1 MPTVCDC
8 LVIGVGGVGGAALR
22 HLAARGVHAVGIE
35 RFGVAHDRGSSH
47 GETRVIRQAYFE
59 HPDYVPLLRSAYA
72 LWDDL
77 AAESCRPLFRRCGLI
92 LSGRPESEV
101 LAGSRL
107 AAERH
112 GVPVEHLDRAGA
124 ATRFPQFR
132 FPEDQEVLFEPGAG
146 YLLVE
151 ECVRAH
157 VESAVRH
164 GAELRTGETVV
175 EWSADTRGV
184 RVRTDRGEYVA
195 KAAVVTA
202 GAWAATVLRD
212 LGSPLTV
219 LRKVMTW
226 HPVVVPG
233 HRPDDRMPAYLFDF
247 GGRCFY
253 GFPSLDGRTVKVAEH
268 SGGELVADPVT
279 VDRSLRPE
287 DAAPLADFVAAT
299 LPGVDPR
306 PERHSVC
313 LYTMSPDG
321 HFLVGRVPGTPV
333 VFAAGLSG
341 HGFKFASV
349 LGEAL
354 ADLALDGRTRHPIGF
369 LAPERFRSLAGAPG

>member
-8 LVIGVGGVGGAALR
+8 LVIGVGGVGSAALR
-22 HLAARGVHAVGIE
+22 HLAGRGVSAIGIE

-59 HPDYVPLLRSAYA
+59 HPDYVPLLRSAYG

-77 AAESCRPLFRRCGLI
+77 AAESGRPLFRRCGLI
-92 LSGRPESEV
+92 LSGTPESEI
-101 LAGSRL
+101 LAGSKL

-112 GVPVEHLDRAGA
+112 GVPVESLDRGA
-124 ATRFPQFR
+124 AADRFPQFR
-132 FPEDQEVLFEPGAG
+132 FPHEHDALFEPGAG

-157 VESAVRH
+157 IEAAVRR
-164 GAELRTGETVV
+164 GASLRTGETVTG
-175 EWSADTRGV
+175 WMSDTHGV

-195 KAAVVTA
+195 RAAIVTA
-202 GAWAATVLRD
+202 GPWAATLLKD
-212 LGSPLTV
+212 LNAPLSV
-219 LRKVMTW
+219 LRKVVTW
-226 HPVVVPG
+226 HPITTSG
-233 HRPDDRMPAYLFDF
+233 YRAEEGMPTYLFDLA
-247 GGRCFY
+247 GRCFY
-253 GFPSLDGRTVKVAEH
+253 GFPSLDSRTVKVAEH
-268 SGGELVADPVT
+268 TGGEPVADPAT
-279 VDRSLRPE
+279 VDRSLLPE
-287 DAAPLADFVAAT
+287 DVAPLADFVRST
-299 LPGVDPR
+299 LPGVLPE

-321 HFLVGRVPGTPV
+321 HFVVGRMPDVPV
-333 VFAAGLSG
+333 AFAAGLSG

-354 ADLALDGRTRHPIGF
+354 ADLALDGATRHPVGF
-369 LAPERFRSLAGAPG
+369 LSPGRFAAETGGAR